1 MYMYFF
7 TNHVMHFLISASLGE
22 SASVKTSDNITF
34 LATGTTFIKGP
45 PNLLVKTARNP
56 PD

>member
-1 MYMYFF
+1 MYFF

-22 SASVKTSDNITF
+22 SASVKPSDNITF
-34 LATGTTFIKGP
+34 LATGTTTFIKGP
-45 PNLLVKTARNP
+45 PNLLVKTAKNP